1 MLIQELRLILAL
13 VATQCN
19 QSPALR
25 KPGVS
30 LATQVTSMG
39 TRARYSTVSPRRGK
53 QYIQSELA
61 VLQDVSVALTVM
73 LSER

>member
-1 MLIQELRLILAL
+1 
-13 VATQCN
+13 
-19 QSPALR
+19 
-25 KPGVS
+25 
-30 LATQVTSMG
+30 MG